1 MAYDPLKLNSYD
13 PYRPNRIPKPSTF
26 YDPNKFQPVNPKPVT
41 FDPLSPLHMG
51 KQIMNQLNPPIHKPL
66 I

>member
-1 MAYDPLKLNSYD
+1 MSYDPLKPNSYD
-13 PYRPNRIPKPSTF
+13 PYKLNVVPKPATF
-26 YDPNKFQPVNPKPVT
+26 YDPKKFQAVKPKPVT
-41 FDPLSPLHMG
+41 FDPLSPVSMG